1 MRNLVQVEAREIR
14 KQHRVIK
21 PASKNF
27 QMSSK
32 VVKIL

>member
-1 MRNLVQVEAREIR
+1 MRNLVQVEAQEIR
-14 KQHRVIK
+14 KLHQVIK